1 LKEAVNLNT
10 RAGNG
15 QDRSDV
21 FPSTHWSVVLA
32 AGRSQAEP
40 QTAEAALAELCQVYW
55 APLYGFARSRGHTV
69 HDAQDLTQ
77 SFFAY
82 LLEHKV
88 YARVDR
94 RKGRFRSFLLASLKN
109 FLADAADKER
119 TLKRGGA
126 QIFLPLHE
134 EQAQEAESLFQT
146 HSGMSNE
153 DRLFDRSWAEA
164 LVAAALERLS
174 ADYKREAKEQLFKEL
189 RIFIAGGAEPPPTY
203 AELTDRLRITEST
216 LRSHVTRLRARYR
229 EALRTEVRRTVDSE
243 KQVDQEL
250 RELLRVLTEM

>member
-1 LKEAVNLNT
+1 M
-10 RAGNG
+10 
-15 QDRSDV
+15 
-21 FPSTHWSVVLA
+21 LA
-32 AGRSQAEP
+32 AARSEAEP
-40 QTAEAALAELCQVYW
+40 EIAGAALTELCQVYW
-55 APLYGFARSRGHTV
+55 APLYGFVRSRGHTV

-82 LLEHKV
+82 VLEHKV

-109 FLADAADKER
+109 FLADAADRER

-146 HSGMSNE
+146 HSGISNE

-174 ADYKREAKEQLFKEL
+174 ADYRREAKEQLFKEL

-203 AELTDRLRITEST
+203 AELTDRLGITEST

-229 EALRTEVRRTVDSE
+229 DALRTEVRRTVDSE

-250 RELLRVLTEM
+250 RELLHVLTEM